1 MKALHILYSGLGGSS
16 SVVFSLLKENKKNH
30 LIKQDI
36 LFTGTYL
43 FSEYK
48 KKIKKKIITFL
59 LRL

>member
-43 FSEYK
+43 FPEYK
-48 KKIKKKIITFL
+48 KKNKKKK
-59 LRL
+59 